1 MHLDI
6 NARLYSV
13 LGKWTKCETELWCSQ
28 LTELQRDMVHSSQL
42 CSGGEQM
49 RGNQGC
55 RGQPATQ
62 KPTKLP
68 SPNNWQTRAD
78 ELAVNALITQTK
90 VEQSTSRARLSWA
103 GLGCFSQSWFRP
115 LCGVIGGGCKACSLQ
130 SMLCNPQ
137 ASLGM
142 QRGSDSHHLW
152 AFYIWHNLLVDI
164 SYIQ

>member
-68 SPNNWQTRAD
+68 SSNNWQTRAD
-78 ELAVNALITQTK
+78 ELAVNALITQAK

-115 LCGVIGGGCKACSLQ
+115 LCGVIGGGCWLSAEHALQ
-130 SMLCNPQ
+130 SPGLIRDAERFWLPSPVSFLYL
-137 ASLGM
+137 A
-142 QRGSDSHHLW
+142 
-152 AFYIWHNLLVDI
+152 
-164 SYIQ
+164 